1 MGGGRRSCAA
11 NEIDTEK
18 GRIDPC
24 VEIGQAVSFRGD
36 DGCDHISG
44 RRRWRGGLEAEE
56 KKEQG
61 VCRLGKEHLF
71 FWTSKKQNKQNSN
84 NCFEYQQPRSLVGPS
99 LCGYCLAPSV
109 LLSQRLVPM
118 PMPTQGPRRIKVTN
132 PDQTDACVETMAVWA
147 GPRGSGARTAVSVG
161 WANQHQITRRL

>member
-1 MGGGRRSCAA
+1 MITLAGGG
-11 NEIDTEK
+11 
-18 GRIDPC
+18 
-24 VEIGQAVSFRGD
+24 VE
-36 DGCDHISG
+36 
-44 RRRWRGGLEAEE
+44 EE
-56 KKEQG
+56 DLKKKKKKEQG

-147 GPRGSGARTAVSVG
+147 GPRGSGARTAVSSGVG
-161 WANQHQITRRL
+161 ESTSDYKEVVTGERWIAVFLLFEWYF